1 MWKEKSGLRVVRGWH
16 GDKKVKNKKLT
27 KSLEIN
33 GGLYMYILFY
43 FVTKMVWLFGF
54 QADGTVLLN

>member
-1 MWKEKSGLRVVRGWH
+1 MWKEKSRLRVVRGWH
-16 GDKKVKNKKLT
+16 GDKKVKNKKLI